1 MESKSFHITIFWK
14 CRLFPGLSAKFVIHG
29 LRWGL
34 FKTSASTFALSSAS
48 SYSGAHDRWLVLKL
62 IKGSEEKRFT
72 ATEKMT
78 TSNTVEH
85 RN

>member
-1 MESKSFHITIFWK
+1 MKNLGDSHGVEVISYHDFWK

-48 SYSGAHDRWLVLKL
+48 SYSGAHDR
-62 IKGSEEKRFT
+62 
-72 ATEKMT
+72 
-78 TSNTVEH
+78 
-85 RN
+85 